1 MTRRLAI
8 TAVAATLALAASG
21 ERLAAQPAIYGKL
34 AGTWVYDSATAP
46 DDHGGPKSESIVFTI
61 VGEALRVDATEDMGK
76 GPVKSGFECTTKGAL
91 RDAGSGVMTRCTMH
105 PYADSVVYAVDVL
118 QDGKV
123 VSGERGRLVV
133 TGGGKS
139 LRDEYDATDVTEP
152 PSHHRHRL
160 TKQQ

>member
-8 TAVAATLALAASG
+8 TFAAGALALAVSG
-21 ERLAAQPAIYGKL
+21 GRLAAQPAIYAKL
-34 AGTWVYDSATAP
+34 AGTWVLDSATAP
-46 DDHGGPKSESIVFTI
+46 DDHGGPKSESIVFSI
-61 VGEALRVDATEDMGK
+61 AGQVLRIDATEDLGK
-76 GPVKSGFECTTKGAL
+76 GPVKSGFECSAKGSL
-91 RDAGSGVMTRCTMH
+91 RDAGSGVTTRCSMH

-133 TGGGKS
+133 SGGGKS
-139 LRDEYDATDVTEP
+139 LRDEYDATDVTAP

-160 TKQQ
+160 TRQS

>member
-1 MTRRLAI
+1 MSRRFAI
-8 TAVAATLALAASG
+8 VAVAGTLALAAPAG
-21 ERLAAQPAIYGKL
+21 RLAAQAPIYAKL

-46 DDHGGPKSESIVFTI
+46 DDHGGPKSESIMFSI
-61 VGEALRVDATEDMGK
+61 VGQALRVDAIEDMGK
-76 GPVKSGFECTTKGAL
+76 GPVKSGFECTAKGTL
-91 RDAGSGVMTRCTMH
+91 RDMGSGVSTRCTMH

-133 TGGGKS
+133 SNGGKG

-160 TKQQ
+160 TKQS

>member
-8 TAVAATLALAASG
+8 IAGAGALALVASSG
-21 ERLAAQPAIYGKL
+21 PLAAQPPIYTKL
-34 AGTWVYDSATAP
+34 AGTWAYDSATAP

-61 VGEALRVDATEDMGK
+61 TGQGLRVDATEDMGK
-76 GPVKSGFECTTKGAL
+76 GPVKSGFDCSAKGTL

-105 PYADSVVYAVDVL
+105 PFADSVVYAVDVL

-133 TGGGKS
+133 SGGGKS

-160 TKQQ
+160 TKQL

>member
-8 TAVAATLALAASG
+8 MVVAGTLSLAVSAG
-21 ERLAAQPAIYGKL
+21 HLAAQPAIYTKL
-34 AGTWVYDSATAP
+34 AGTWLYDSATAP
-46 DDHGGPKSESIVFTI
+46 DDHGGPKSETIVFSIV
-61 VGEALRVDATEDMGK
+61 GQALRVDATEDLGR
-76 GPVKSGFECTTKGAL
+76 GPVKSGFECTAKGAL
-91 RDAGSGVMTRCTMH
+91 RDAGSGVTTRCTMH

-133 TGGGKS
+133 SDGGKG
-139 LRDEYDATDVTEP
+139 LRDEYDATDVTDP

-160 TKQQ
+160 TKQK